1 MQVATCIGS
10 KRVLAP
16 NATGTAE
23 VSAAFKQRAG
33 DWRPTFEMMSAA
45 AELPEPDDVL
55 LAQNGDSA
63 AFERLYRLQAGQV
76 YALALRLTGNRERAL
91 DLTQDSFVRAWER
104 LESFRGESAFGSWL
118 HRLTVNVF
126 LNQTRADT
134 RRQSRVDFLD
144 DDTDAPTAGSDPVGR
159 IDLETAIARLPRGAR
174 VAFVLHEIEG
184 FSHEEIAVTLG
195 LAPPT
200 VRSHVFRARRLL
212 MEMLDR

>member
-10 KRVLAP
+10 KRVLAQ

-23 VSAAFKQRAG
+23 VSRVVKQRAG
-33 DWRPTFEMMSAA
+33 GGSPTFEMMSAA

-55 LAQNGDSA
+55 LAQRGDSA
-63 AFERLYRLQAGQV
+63 AFERLYRLQAAQV

-134 RRQSRVDFLD
+134 RRQARVDFLD
-144 DDTDAPTAGSDPVGR
+144 DDTDAPLPELDSAGR
-159 IDLETAIARLPRGAR
+159 IDLETAIAKLPRGAR

-184 FSHEEIAVTLG
+184 YSHDEIAVTLG
-195 LAPPT
+195 LAAPT
-200 VRSHVFRARRLL
+200 VRSHLFRARRLL

>member
-1 MQVATCIGS
+1 MQVATCIES

-16 NATGTAE
+16 NATGVLE
-23 VSAAFKQRAG
+23 VSAAVKQRTTG
-33 DWRPTFEMMSAA
+33 RRPTFEMMSAA

-55 LAQNGDSA
+55 LAQRGDSA

-76 YALALRLTGNRERAL
+76 YALALRLTGSRESAL
-91 DLTQDSFVRAWER
+91 ELTQDAFVRAWER
-104 LESFRGESAFGSWL
+104 LGSFRGESAFGSWL
-118 HRLTVNVF
+118 HRLTLNLF

-134 RRQSRVDFLD
+134 RRVSRVDVLED
-144 DDTDAPTAGSDPVGR
+144 ETDAPVAESDPAMR
-159 IDLETAIARLPRGAR
+159 MDLEAAIAKLPRGAR

-195 LAPPT
+195 LAAPT

>member
-1 MQVATCIGS
+1 MQVVTCIGS
-10 KRVLAP
+10 KRVLAL
-16 NATGTAE
+16 NATATAE
-23 VSAAFKQRAG
+23 VSPAFKQRPDG
-33 DWRPTFEMMSAA
+33 WSPTFEMMSAA

-55 LAQNGDSA
+55 LAQRGDSA

-76 YALALRLTGNRERAL
+76 YALALRLTGDRERAL
-91 DLTQDSFVRAWER
+91 DLTQDAFVRAWER

-118 HRLTVNVF
+118 HRLTINVF

-144 DDTDAPTAGSDPVGR
+144 DDTDAPAAETDPAGR
-159 IDLETAIARLPRGAR
+159 IDLETAIAKLPQGAR

-195 LAPPT
+195 LAAPT